1 MLKRRNRQMC
11 QGRHETSEDLSDNEI
26 GTDGLDKL
34 FQAGPVTAKFQT
46 TSCTRKRIGLHWQL
60 QVLRDHRVP
69 CVVLKAYRNSVDEA
83 LLQSTMSCCV
93 SNFGNQLCQ
102 SITNHDESFQE
113 RSGPLISDLRIFM
126 AYLKV
131 MHGYAFL
138 SFFWIVHD
146 LQSTLRI
153 PLWTLWWSISTR
165 SLRHTLILTVCRP
178 TAATACPIICIW

>member
-1 MLKRRNRQMC
+1 MSSQNSTGTTLSLRQEKGGLC
-11 QGRHETSEDLSDNEI
+11 CRDLASCAICALCRFPVRCAKEAQPVDVAGETSRDTETSEDLSDNEI

-102 SITNHDESFQE
+102 QITNHDESFQE
-113 RSGPLISDLRIFM
+113 RSGPLISYLRIFM

-131 MHGYAFL
+131 LLFFH
-138 SFFWIVHD
+138 SFG
-146 LQSTLRI
+146 S
-153 PLWTLWWSISTR
+153 SM
-165 SLRHTLILTVCRP
+165 
-178 TAATACPIICIW
+178 ICQVP

>member
-1 MLKRRNRQMC
+1 MC

-46 TSCTRKRIGLHWQL
+46 TSDTCTHKRTGLHYGIGRYWQL

-131 MHGYAFL
+131 LLFFH
-138 SFFWIVHD
+138 SFG
-146 LQSTLRI
+146 S
-153 PLWTLWWSISTR
+153 SM
-165 SLRHTLILTVCRP
+165 
-178 TAATACPIICIW
+178 ICQVP

>member
-1 MLKRRNRQMC
+1 
-11 QGRHETSEDLSDNEI
+11 
-26 GTDGLDKL
+26 
-34 FQAGPVTAKFQT
+34 
-46 TSCTRKRIGLHWQL
+46 
-60 QVLRDHRVP
+60 
-69 CVVLKAYRNSVDEA
+69 
-83 LLQSTMSCCV
+83 
-93 SNFGNQLCQ
+93 
-102 SITNHDESFQE
+102 
-113 RSGPLISDLRIFM
+113 M

-178 TAATACPIICIW
+178 TAATACPIICIWWQLHNSRGVPYARHSHLPQQRLELDVRRNQCRFFMWSAMLAMLMFFAAFSIFCPCPMTQISDKGASRLIRAVGTLVNVEL

>member
-1 MLKRRNRQMC
+1 MSSQNSTGTTLSLRQEKWC
-11 QGRHETSEDLSDNEI
+11 LCCRDLASCAICALCRFPVRCAKEAQPVDVSGETSRDTETSEDLSDNEI

-102 SITNHDESFQE
+102 QITNHDESFQE
-113 RSGPLISDLRIFM
+113 RSGPLISYLRIFM

-131 MHGYAFL
+131 LLFFH
-138 SFFWIVHD
+138 SFG
-146 LQSTLRI
+146 S
-153 PLWTLWWSISTR
+153 SM
-165 SLRHTLILTVCRP
+165 
-178 TAATACPIICIW
+178 ICQVP